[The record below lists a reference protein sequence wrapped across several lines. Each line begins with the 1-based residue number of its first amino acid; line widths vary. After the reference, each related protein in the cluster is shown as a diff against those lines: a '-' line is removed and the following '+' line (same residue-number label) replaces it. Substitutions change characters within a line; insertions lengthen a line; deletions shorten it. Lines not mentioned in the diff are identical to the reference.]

1 MDEDADPRMQLQSQ
15 GGSIMLAEF
24 LVLHIR
30 KAARCPFMQVSQFPT
45 GLLWGPVFCV
55 EKSEVA

>member
-1 MDEDADPRMQLQSQ
+1 M
-15 GGSIMLAEF
+15 MLAEF
-24 LVLHIR
+24 LFLHIR